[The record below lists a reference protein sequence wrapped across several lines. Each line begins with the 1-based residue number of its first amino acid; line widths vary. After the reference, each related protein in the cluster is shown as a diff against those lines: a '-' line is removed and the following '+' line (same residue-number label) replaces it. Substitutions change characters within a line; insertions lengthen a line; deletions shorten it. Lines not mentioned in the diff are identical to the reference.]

1 MPPEPIAFDSS
12 DEDEERYPLF
22 TVKRPLSR
30 PTASDSE
37 VDELESDADD
47 DPNPAPPVRRKPP
60 SPKKS
65 SSASQDPEARKKRRE
80 KKQLKKEEHEERK
93 RRKAE
98 KKQAL
103 AARAERQNGH
113 RDGSSRSRA
122 TKSPQ
127 GPSSSAVAST
137 SKSRAN
143 GVQAS
148 QAPATIDVASDSDEP
163 LPSLVIRPSQ
173 TQPSL
178 ALTQES
184 RKQTH
189 AQAMSEDEVEL
200 IASQSVAPPTADSQP
215 ARASSLP
222 TAIDVDDQE
231 QPSQRSASAVP
242 HAAGASGE
250 ETNPIQLDSSDR
262 LLQHGSNDQQDGADD
277 DISEVSSIWYS
288 ESDGHA
294 TDSELYTSSEGSLH
308 DTDEERGLGSWTQKD
323 RDTWQGSTHEL
334 DEAYGGTYDVRAV
347 LRHRHNPRRGFA
359 EYRTVF
365 AGYPIHSSMWLQ
377 ESLFDD
383 ERTLR
388 EYWARQGGR
397 PDDFPEDRTSYTE
410 HSSDTETAVKRRP
423 RQRAHEALR
432 RKRLDIRR
440 DKIQLRQYL
449 KSLGEE
455 RNRAQKEAEDRYAAY
470 RRKKNLGLELRRVH
484 DKGSTRG
491 NKKRLEK
498 QQQKR
503 WRRDAGGTGAD
514 AAGSSRFSATHAN
527 RALADISMRARPGAT
542 SGMNSARMRASQL
555 NDSIPENDD
564 SQMTFRRS
572 GGSSFAGNFPGLSNS
587 MAPMRERPGFSASAT
602 RPNIAP
608 SGSASALPSSTNSTS
623 NNQPPAPRP
632 APGSYKGAHR
642 REPKV
647 QVQPD
652 FNRFLNR
659 LHGGASSTS
668 QRTDSQG
675 AAQPLQAATDSNG
688 RTITTGRRPSE
699 ARKPNLLVLKPVEDF
714 QGGSRPVARAV
725 SKGAHSPAS
734 SDTGDQD
741 AFGIPEMSTV
751 RGQYNPHQQAP
762 SSDGEAA
769 QRAKQASA
777 PALASSSKTASI
789 QRAGPSQQGAQRV
802 RVEAPRRRPALAA
815 SETQGVSQA
824 GWSPPADEV
833 LWSPHEHNNSTLDSG
848 STGAR
853 SPMPVVPPSPADDSS
868 TARSSHGHQAKS
880 PQHKT
885 WNGWFEFVVGHNRIE
900 AEGDLL
906 AAEPLS
912 PERMQTLGLTDPGG
926 TAYFHMFLPFAWIRD
941 MLAGH
946 SAALNEVMLL
956 KANGPKAR
964 QAMSSLDQ
972 LSEQLKDLDVAL
984 LAYAGEDAVIGDA
997 SGRKD
1002 YFVAFSSKYEI
1013 DYVSGIPQ
1021 SLRNLRGHPYTL
1033 GIVPLR
1039 LEHHPAPSLLI
1050 SFEKSPVLETSI
1062 NNVFEASIG
1071 KKAIE
1076 DLNISRTDIRK
1087 VKRAAQRYGI
1097 SKELYEGIRS
1107 KYNVIFLGQNPPAYE
1122 KSVLYYMVRIFEG
1135 GARLSLDAEKD
1146 AKLWKDPKRGTNVF
1160 VRRAALEGMFFF
1172 DASDKALWLAPYLR
1186 RLKRQPRCRFWTFG
1200 FAPDDPDERVREIF
1214 PGCDGLVTISASAV
1228 LADLVRSSVA
1238 ETDNQER
1245 EEGQLTQNDK
1255 TPPDSIL
1262 CNIAYHLA
1270 DNWKV
1275 RLHPWIRTCFKLL
1288 TDHLD
1293 PVCRALGL
1301 IQEDQEFPMELMLD
1315 LDSKLEALYTSALV
1329 EEWSAD
1335 EINGL
1340 PFDEPSEV
1348 PDEPEQLI
1356 ERIDSEVL
1364 ASLRKAQSQTVSDT
1378 RFHVLVSQ
1386 GADMSE
1392 EELAGIELTCLT
1404 QVAANHCRELAN
1416 LPGN

>member
-12 DEDEERYPLF
+12 DEDEKRYPLY
-22 TVKRPLSR
+22 TVKRLLSR
-30 PTASDSE
+30 PIASDSE
-37 VDELESDADD
+37 IDELESDADD

-65 SSASQDPEARKKRRE
+65 SSASQDPTARKKRRE
-80 KKQLKKEEHEERK
+80 QKRRKKEEHEERK

-113 RDGSSRSRA
+113 RDGSARSRA
-122 TKSPQ
+122 TQSPQ
-127 GPSSSAVAST
+127 DPSSSTVPST

-148 QAPATIDVASDSDEP
+148 KAPATIDVASDSDEP
-163 LPSLVIRPSQ
+163 LPSLVVRPSQ

-178 ALTQES
+178 EPTQES
-184 RKQTH
+184 RTQAQ

-222 TAIDVDDQE
+222 TAIDLDDQE

-242 HAAGASGE
+242 HAAGASGQ
-250 ETNPIQLDSSDR
+250 ETNPIQLDGSDS
-262 LLQHGSNDQQDGADD
+262 LLQHGSNDQRDGADD

-323 RDTWQGSTHEL
+323 RDTWQGSTYEL

-432 RKRLDIRR
+432 NKRLDIRR

-503 WRRDAGGTGAD
+503 WRRDAGGNGAD

-527 RALADISMRARPGAT
+527 RALADISMRARPSAT

-564 SQMTFRRS
+564 SQMTFRRP
-572 GGSSFAGNFPGLSNS
+572 GGSSFAGNFPGLSKS

-602 RPNIAP
+602 RPTMAP
-608 SGSASALPSSTNSTS
+608 LGSASALPSSTNSASHT
-623 NNQPPAPRP
+623 QPTAPRP

-659 LHGGASSTS
+659 LHGSTSSTS
-668 QRTDSQG
+668 QRANNQG
-675 AAQPLQAATDSNG
+675 AAQPLQAPTDSNG
-688 RTITTGRRPSE
+688 QPITSGRRPSE
-699 ARKPNLLVLKPVEDF
+699 ARRSNLLVLKPVEDF
-714 QGGSRPVARAV
+714 QGASRPFATAL
-725 SKGAHSPAS
+725 SKDAHSSAS
-734 SDTGDQD
+734 SETGDQD
-741 AFGIPEMSTV
+741 TFGVPEMSTV

-769 QRAKQASA
+769 QRAKQGPAS
-777 PALASSSKTASI
+777 ALASSSKSASI
-789 QRAGPSQQGAQRV
+789 QRAGSSQQGAQRV
-802 RVEAPRRRPALAA
+802 RVEDPRRRPALAA

-824 GWSPPADEV
+824 GWSPTADDV
-833 LWSPHEHNNSTLDSG
+833 PWSPHERNSSALDTG
-848 STGAR
+848 STGAD
-853 SPMPVVPPSPADDSS
+853 SPVPAIPPSPADDSS
-868 TARSSHGHQAKS
+868 TTRSYDGQQAKA
-880 PQHKT
+880 PQHKI

-912 PERMQTLGLTDPGG
+912 PDRKQTLGLTNPGG
-926 TAYFHMFLPFAWIRD
+926 TAYFHTFLPFAWIRD

-946 SAALNEVMLL
+946 SAAINEVMLL
-956 KANGPKAR
+956 KANGVGAR
-964 QAMSSLDQ
+964 SSLDQ

-984 LAYAGEDAVIGDA
+984 LAYAGQEAFTGDD

-1002 YFVAFSSKYEI
+1002 YFVAFSSKYDI
-1013 DYVSGIPQ
+1013 DYVSGLPP
-1021 SLRNLRGHPYTL
+1021 SLRSVRGHPHTL
-1033 GIVPLR
+1033 CTVPLQ
-1039 LEHHPAPSLLI
+1039 LEHHPAPSLPI
-1050 SFEKSPVLETSI
+1050 TFEKPPALEGSI
-1062 NNVFEASIG
+1062 DNVFEASIG

-1087 VKRAAQRYGI
+1087 VRRAAQRYRI

-1122 KSVLYYMVRIFEG
+1122 KSVLYFMVRIFEG
-1135 GARLSLDAEKD
+1135 GARLGLDAEKD

-1186 RLKRQPRCRFWTFG
+1186 RLKRQPRCRFWTYG

-1228 LADLVRSSVA
+1228 LGDLVRSSVV

-1275 RLHPWIRTCFKLL
+1275 RLHPWIRTCFKLIA
-1288 TDHLD
+1288 DHLE
-1293 PVCRALGL
+1293 PVCRALHL
-1301 IQEDQEFPMELMLD
+1301 IQEDQGFPMELMLD

-1335 EINGL
+1335 EISGL

-1348 PDEPEQLI
+1348 PDEPQQLI
-1356 ERIDSEVL
+1356 ERIDNEVL
-1364 ASLRKAQSQTVSDT
+1364 ASLRKSQSRTVSDT

-1386 GADMSE
+1386 GAKMSE
-1392 EELAGIELTCLT
+1392 EELAGIELTSLA
-1404 QVAANHCRELAN
+1404 QVAENHCRELAN

>member
-12 DEDEERYPLF
+12 DEDESRYPLY
-22 TVKRPLSR
+22 TVKRPLLR

-47 DPNPAPPVRRKPP
+47 DPNPAPPVRCRPP
-60 SPKKS
+60 SPQKS
-65 SSASQDPEARKKRRE
+65 SPASQDPAARKKRRE
-80 KKQLKKEEHEERK
+80 QKRRKKEEHEERK

-98 KKQAL
+98 KRQAL

-122 TKSPQ
+122 TNSPQ
-127 GPSSSAVAST
+127 GPSSSAVPSR
-137 SKSRAN
+137 SKGRAN

-148 QAPATIDVASDSDEP
+148 QASASIDVASDSDEP

-178 ALTQES
+178 EPTRES
-184 RKQTH
+184 RTQPH

-222 TAIDVDDQE
+222 TAIDLDDQE

-250 ETNPIQLDSSDR
+250 ETNPVQLDGSDS
-262 LLQHGSNDQQDGADD
+262 LLQRGINDQQDGADD
-277 DISEVSSIWYS
+277 DVSEVSSIWYS

-440 DKIQLRQYL
+440 DKIQLRQFL

-455 RNRAQKEAEDRYAAY
+455 RNRAQKEAEDTYAAY

-503 WRRDAGGTGAD
+503 WRRDAGGHGAD

-542 SGMNSARMRASQL
+542 SGMNNARMRASQL

-572 GGSSFAGNFPGLSNS
+572 GGSSFTGKFPGLSKS

-602 RPNIAP
+602 RPNMAP
-608 SGSASALPSSTNSTS
+608 SGSASALPSSTNPAS
-623 NNQPPAPRP
+623 NTQPPAPRP

-652 FNRFLNR
+652 LNRFLNR
-659 LHGGASSTS
+659 LHSGASSTS
-668 QRTDSQG
+668 QRPNNQG
-675 AAQPLQAATDSNG
+675 AAQPLQAPTDSNG
-688 RTITTGRRPSE
+688 RPVTTGRRPSE
-699 ARKPNLLVLKPVEDF
+699 ARRSNLLVLKPVEDF
-714 QGGSRPVARAV
+714 QCASRPLVPAV
-725 SKGAHSPAS
+725 STGAHSSAS
-734 SDTGDQD
+734 SETGDQD

-762 SSDGEAA
+762 SSAGEAT
-769 QRAKQASA
+769 QRAKQSPASA
-777 PALASSSKTASI
+777 SASSFKNASI
-789 QRAGPSQQGAQRV
+789 QRASPLQQGAQPV
-802 RVEAPRRRPALAA
+802 LVEDPRRRPALAA

-824 GWSPPADEV
+824 GWSPSADDV
-833 LWSPHEHNNSTLDSG
+833 PWSPHEHNNSALDSG

-853 SPMPVVPPSPADDSS
+853 SPMPAVPPSPADDSS
-868 TARSSHGHQAKS
+868 TARSSDAHQAKP
-880 PQHKT
+880 PQHTT

-900 AEGDLL
+900 AECDLL

-912 PERMQTLGLTDPGG
+912 PDRMQTLGLTNPGG

-941 MLAGH
+941 MLVGH
-946 SAALNEVMLL
+946 SAVINEIMLL
-956 KANGPKAR
+956 KPKANGLG
-964 QAMSSLDQ
+964 AMDQ

-984 LAYAGEDAVIGDA
+984 LAYAGEDAVAGDA

-1002 YFVAFSSKYEI
+1002 YFVAFSSKYDI
-1013 DYVSGIPQ
+1013 DYVSGVPLC
-1021 SLRNLRGHPYTL
+1021 LRNVRGHPYTL
-1033 GIVPLR
+1033 CILPLQ

-1050 SFEKSPVLETSI
+1050 SFWKPPTLEASI

-1071 KKAIE
+1071 KRAIE

-1097 SKELYEGIRS
+1097 SKELYEGIHS

-1135 GARLSLDAEKD
+1135 GARLSLDVEKD

-1172 DASDKALWLAPYLR
+1172 DASDRALWLAPYLR
-1186 RLKRQPRCRFWTFG
+1186 RFKRQPRCRFWTYG

-1228 LADLVRSSVA
+1228 LADLVRSSVV
-1238 ETDNQER
+1238 ETDDQER

-1288 TDHLD
+1288 TDHLE

-1301 IQEDQEFPMELMLD
+1301 IQENQEFPMELMLD

-1364 ASLRKAQSQTVSDT
+1364 ASLRKCQSRTLSDT

-1392 EELAGIELTCLT
+1392 EELAGIELTSLA